1 MKVQHLHMKQFLRT
15 GRGGEVDAGERAI
28 AAPRGLLRRHAWSVG
43 FNGAAACAAEGC
55 RREEREASGQVGPYR
70 RAPRQGRL
78 ISASRGV
85 TLPVKAA

>member
-1 MKVQHLHMKQFLRT
+1 MKQFLRI
-15 GRGGEVDAGERAI
+15 GRGVEVDAGERAI
-28 AAPRGLLRRHAWSVG
+28 SAPRGLLLCHAWLVG
-43 FNGAAACAAEGC
+43 FNGAAACAAEGS
-55 RREEREASGQVGPYR
+55 RLEEREASGQVDPYR